1 MKVRFHYGTID
12 DAMKTVFEPKDWDD
26 FCKHLTNK
34 YWDTNEISCKL
45 YYDKPDRRIGWE
57 KTWIIKTK
65 VYNPSN
71 PSIPF
76 VYIPIAFSNGDITK
90 LKGYKEKMTDT
101 QLREKEMLQTL
112 INDRYKMI
120 NKIKTIICNNI
131 NIRELTTTKT

>member
-12 DAMKTVFEPKDWDD
+12 DAMKTMFVPKDWDD

-34 YWDTNEISCKL
+34 YLDTNEISCKL
-45 YYDKPDRRIGWE
+45 YYDEPDRRIGWK

-71 PSIPF
+71 LSIPF

-90 LKGYKEKMTDT
+90 LKGYKEKKTDT
-101 QLREKEMLQTL
+101 QLREKKMLQTL